1 MKKVAHIIVDKRK
14 YILIL
19 YILIIIVS
27 ILGMLKVNVNYDM
40 SKYLPEDS
48 ATKKGMEQ
56 MTEEFG
62 DMASITV
69 MFDDLTEKEQLER
82 KAELEEIPNVK
93 GVVYLQND
101 EIYQRDNHSR
111 YMITVAEN
119 TYSEAA
125 KDVLKAIRD
134 KYKDDKVYISGAV
147 VDNELLVTTITKEIP
162 IIIAVAVVIIF
173 VILFLLCDS
182 WIVPFLYMT
191 CIGIAVLINMGTNAL
206 LPSVSFMTFSIG
218 ALLQMG
224 LSMDYSFMLMNRY
237 NQEKLKTSEP
247 ETAMKNALRK
257 AFRAITGSSV
267 TTIVGLLALVFM
279 SFKIG
284 RDMGIVLA
292 KGVFISLVCIFTILP
307 GLTVKFDKLIM
318 KTHKRSL
325 EFPMNPIMKFVSKL
339 RFVLVPAVFI
349 LVGISVMLQ
358 DGLKISYI
366 KMFDNKDQE
375 KIEEAFGVDNQMIV
389 LYDKIEDA
397 EHVDNFIQWLEEQD
411 KVNFVQD
418 YTNTIGKEYTY
429 AELSETL
436 GADITQT
443 KLIYQMY
450 KTQRPAEEN
459 IKATAYNLICF
470 LDDDI
475 IHDSTYSDFI
485 NAEQIETI
493 EAARKQLDEGKAQLD
508 AAITQL
514 DEAEEQLLQA
524 GMPTD
529 EIANQRKALEQNPAY
544 AMIYTEMT
552 AAELAE
558 VMEQDVTVVSGLME
572 LYYMSTVDV
581 EELRISLEECMRFIT
596 EDVMTDPIFF
606 GAVSEDMKA
615 ALEEGGKEIE
625 LNKSMMTGEHYNRMI
640 LSAALPIEGE
650 ETFAFIG
657 EVQEQ
662 AEKMLDGETYILN
675 DSVMG
680 YELDKGF
687 GDELNFVTILTVVAI
702 LIVVW
707 LTFRSLSVSVILVAV
722 IQSAVYI
729 TMAVITLSNIT
740 VNYISLILVQCILM
754 GATIDYG
761 ILFLSNYREL
771 RGREEKKP
779 AVAKAMNLS
788 IKTIMTSSLILVTCC
803 LTVGLIMTQKII
815 AQTCLII
822 AYGTI
827 SSVIM
832 VIFVLPAVTLILDR
846 FIVKKIKQNE

>member
-1 MKKVAHIIVDKRK
+1 MKKLANIIVDKRK
-14 YILIL
+14 YIFIL

-27 ILGMLKVNVNYDM
+27 VLGMLNVNVNYDM
-40 SKYLPEDS
+40 SKYLPDNS

-69 MFDDLTEKEQLER
+69 MFDDLTAEEQLER
-82 KAELEEIPNVK
+82 KAELSEIPNVM
-93 GVVYLQND
+93 GVVYMQND
-101 EIYQRDNHSR
+101 ETYQRDNHSR
-111 YMITVAEN
+111 YMITVSEN
-119 TYSEAA
+119 TYSDKA

-134 KYKDDKVYISGAV
+134 KYKDDKVYVSGAV
-147 VDNELLVTTITKEIP
+147 ADNELLVTTITKEMP
-162 IIIAVAVVIIF
+162 VIIAVAVIIIF
-173 VILFLLCDS
+173 IILFLLCDS
-182 WIVPFLYMT
+182 WIIPFLYMT

-237 NQEKLKTSEP
+237 NQEKLNSSDP

-257 AFRAITGSSV
+257 AFLAISGSSV

-284 RDMGIVLA
+284 RDLGIVLA
-292 KGVFISLVCIFTILP
+292 KGVFISLICIFTVLP
-307 GLTVKFDKLIM
+307 GLTVKFDRLIT

-325 EFPMNPIMKFVSKL
+325 EFPTNPVMKFVSKL
-339 RFVLVPAVFI
+339 RFIIVPAVLI
-349 LVGISVMLQ
+349 LVCISVMLQ

-366 KMFDNKDQE
+366 KMFDNEDQK

-389 LYDKIEDA
+389 LYDNKEDA
-397 EHVDNFIQWLEEQD
+397 GHIDNFIKWLEEQD
-411 KVNFVQD
+411 KVNYVQD
-418 YTNTIGKEYTY
+418 YSNTIGKQYTY
-429 AELSETL
+429 AELSEVL
-436 GADITQT
+436 GADATQT

-450 KTQRPAEEN
+450 KDKQSGEETE
-459 IKATAYNLICF
+459 KATAYDLICF
-470 LDDDI
+470 IDDYI
-475 IHDSTYSDFI
+475 IHDSTYADFI
-485 NAEQIETI
+485 DSEQIEAI
-493 EAARKQLDEGKAQLD
+493 AAARKQLDEGKVQLD
-508 AAITQL
+508 TALTQL
-514 DEAEEQLLQA
+514 DEAEEQLIQA

-529 EIANQRKALEQNPAY
+529 EITYQREALKQNPAY

-552 AAELAE
+552 GSELTE
-558 VMEQDVTVVSGLME
+558 VMDMDTDTVNILLK
-572 LYYMSTVDV
+572 LYHISFIDV
-581 EELRISLEECMRFIT
+581 EELRISPEECLQFII
-596 EDVMTDPIFF
+596 EEAMAYPVLS
-606 GAVSEDMKA
+606 GAVSDDMKTT
-615 ALEEGGKEIE
+615 LIEGKKEIE
-625 LNKSMMTGEHYNRMI
+625 LNKSMMTGERYNRMI
-640 LSAALPIEGE
+640 LSAALPIEGRD
-650 ETFAFIG
+650 TFAFIG
-657 EVQEQ
+657 EIQEQ
-662 AEKMLDGETYILN
+662 AEEMFDGDIYILN

-687 GDELNFVTILTVVAI
+687 SKELNFVTILTVAAI
-702 LIVVW
+702 LLVVW
-707 LTFRSLSVSVILVAV
+707 ITFRSFSVSAILVTV

-729 TMAVITLSNIT
+729 TMAIITLSNIT

-771 RGREEKKP
+771 RENEEKKISI
-779 AVAKAMNLS
+779 AKAMNLS

-803 LTVGLIMTQKII
+803 LTVGFIMTQKII

-827 SSVIM
+827 SAVIM
-832 VIFVLPAVTLILDR
+832 VIFVLPAVTLLLDR
-846 FIVKKIKQNE
+846 FIVKKVKQKQ